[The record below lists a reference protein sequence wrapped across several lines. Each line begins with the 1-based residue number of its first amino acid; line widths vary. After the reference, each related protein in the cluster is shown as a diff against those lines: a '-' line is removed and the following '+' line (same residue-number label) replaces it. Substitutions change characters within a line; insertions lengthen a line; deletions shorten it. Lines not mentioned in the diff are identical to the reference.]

1 MADLVMNS
9 VPIANAEAPT
19 FVDEKVPPPRLPR
32 LVRMRT
38 FVIAIVLT
46 ALFAIGGAVA
56 LNSTVF
62 SHTGPRG
69 IAGAPS
75 PVGPQGVQG
84 LQGARGPRGAVG
96 RRGVQGATG
105 ATGAKG
111 ATGARGVA
119 ATTAIVISPTAG
131 LTYRY
136 DAQGHLYVYN
146 KSGDLI
152 FSTNPK

>member
-1 MADLVMNS
+1 MVFRS
-9 VPIANAEAPT
+9 RTRTNAEAPT
-19 FVDEKVPPPRLPR
+19 FVGEKVPPPRLPR

-46 ALFAIGGAVA
+46 ALFAMGGAVA

-69 IAGAPS
+69 IAGARG

-84 LQGARGPRGAVG
+84 RQGARGPRGAVG

-105 ATGAKG
+105 ATGA
-111 ATGARGVA
+111 TGARGA
-119 ATTAIVISPTAG
+119 AGTTAIVISPTAG
-131 LTYRY
+131 LTYKY
-136 DAQGHLYVYN
+136 DAQGYLYVYN

-152 FSTNPK
+152 FSTSPK